1 MSLDCAKKYA
11 EGKINDIL
19 NQAIIDA
26 YSAGYNVGYQDGYKK
41 AEKETILEEMKY
53 VDLGLPSGTL
63 WASDY
68 IKKDG
73 EVLFLPYRDAIDEFS
88 LPTYEQIDELKDY
101 CEIRLVED
109 NGIKTYFCLGPSG
122 KTISFTPH
130 GYQKAFENYGKD
142 YAIFWINNNDKQIER
157 TKRTALICS
166 QGFLTAAYFF
176 SNYKIP
182 IRTVRNTK

>member
-63 WASDY
+63 WD
-68 IKKDG
+68 
-73 EVLFLPYRDAIDEFS
+73 
-88 LPTYEQIDELKDY
+88 QITS
-101 CEIRLVED
+101 R
-109 NGIKTYFCLGPSG
+109 KTEKFCSYHTWMLLTNS
-122 KTISFTPH
+122 
-130 GYQKAFENYGKD
+130 
-142 YAIFWINNNDKQIER
+142 IFRQMSK
-157 TKRTALICS
+157 
-166 QGFLTAAYFF
+166 
-176 SNYKIP
+176 
-182 IRTVRNTK
+182 

>member
-73 EVLFLPYRDAIDEFS
+73 EVLFLPYRDAIDEFN
-88 LPTYEQIDELKDY
+88 LPTDEQIDELKDY
-101 CEIRLVED
+101 CEISLVEEMVL
-109 NGIKTYFCLGPSG
+109 K
-122 KTISFTPH
+122 H
-130 GYQKAFENYGKD
+130 
-142 YAIFWINNNDKQIER
+142 IFVWDLVEKLFHLLHMDTKHHQRIMTWIMFIFGQMIMIN
-157 TKRTALICS
+157 
-166 QGFLTAAYFF
+166 
-176 SNYKIP
+176 
-182 IRTVRNTK
+182 

>member
-53 VDLGLPSGTL
+53 VDLGLPSGTF

-73 EVLFLPYRDAIDEFS
+73 EVLFLPYRDAIDEFN
-88 LPTYEQIDELKDY
+88 LPTDEQIDELKDY
-101 CEIRLVED
+101 CEISLVED
-109 NGIKTYFCLGPSG
+109 NGIKTYICLGPSG
-122 KTISFTPH
+122 KTVSFTPH
-130 GYQKAFENYGKD
+130 GYQTPSENYD
-142 YAIFWINNNDKQIER
+142 IDNAYFWTNDNDKLIER
-157 TKRTALICS
+157 SKRTAQISS
-166 QGFLTAAYFF
+166 QGCLSNVIIF
-176 SNYKIP
+176 SGYKNP
-182 IRTVRNTK
+182 IRTVRNT

>member
-73 EVLFLPYRDAIDEFS
+73 EVLFLPYRDAIDEFN
-88 LPTYEQIDELKDY
+88 LPTDEQIDELKDY
-101 CEIRLVED
+101 CEISLVED
-109 NGIKTYFCLGPSG
+109 NGIKTYICLGPSG
-122 KTISFTPH
+122 KTVSFTPH
-130 GYQKAFENYGKD
+130 GYKKTSENYD
-142 YAIFWINNNDKQIER
+142 MDNAYFWTNDNDKLIER
-157 TKRTALICS
+157 SKRTAQISS
-166 QGFLTAAYFF
+166 QGSLTTDFLF
-176 SNYKIP
+176 SGYKNP
-182 IRTVRNTK
+182 IRPVRNT

>member
-53 VDLGLPSGTL
+53 VDLGLPSDTL

-73 EVLFLPYRDAIDEFS
+73 EVLFLPYRDAIDEFN
-88 LPTYEQIDELKDY
+88 LPTDEQIDELKEY
-101 CEIRLVED
+101 CEISLVED
-109 NGIKTYFCLGPSG
+109 NGIKTYICLGPSG
-122 KTISFTPH
+122 KTVSFATL
-130 GYQKAFENYGKD
+130 GYQTPSENYD
-142 YAIFWINNNDKQIER
+142 MDHAYFWTNDNDKLIESS
-157 TKRTALICS
+157 KRTAQIYS
-166 QGFLTAAYFF
+166 QGSLTTVFLF
-176 SNYKIP
+176 SGYKIP
-182 IRTVRNTK
+182 IRTVKK

>member
-1 MSLDCAKKYA
+1 MITKDKVTEKDMSLDCAKKYA

-73 EVLFLPYRDAIDEFS
+73 EVLFLPYRDAIDEFN
-88 LPTYEQIDELKDY
+88 LPTNEQIDELKDY
-101 CEIRLVED
+101 CEISLVED
-109 NGIKTYFCLGPSG
+109 NGIKTYICLGPSG
-122 KTISFTPH
+122 KTFHLRHMDTKHHQRIMTWIML
-130 GYQKAFENYGKD
+130 
-142 YAIFWINNNDKQIER
+142 IFGQMIMIN
-157 TKRTALICS
+157 
-166 QGFLTAAYFF
+166 
-176 SNYKIP
+176 
-182 IRTVRNTK
+182 

>member
-1 MSLDCAKKYA
+1 MILDCAKKYA

-53 VDLGLPSGTL
+53 VDLGLPSGTF

-73 EVLFLPYRDAIDEFS
+73 EVLFLPYRDAIDEFN
-88 LPTYEQIDELKDY
+88 LPTDEQIDELLSL
-101 CEIRLVED
+101 IH
-109 NGIKTYFCLGPSG
+109 
-122 KTISFTPH
+122 ISEPTRP
-130 GYQKAFENYGKD
+130 
-142 YAIFWINNNDKQIER
+142 
-157 TKRTALICS
+157 
-166 QGFLTAAYFF
+166 
-176 SNYKIP
+176 
-182 IRTVRNTK
+182 

>member
-53 VDLGLPSGTL
+53 IDLGLPSGTL

-73 EVLFLPYRDAIDEFS
+73 EVLFLPYRDAIDEFN
-88 LPTYEQIDELKDY
+88 LPTDEQIDELKDY
-101 CEIRLVED
+101 CEISLVED
-109 NGIKTYFCLGPSG
+109 YDIKTYICLGPSG

-130 GYQKAFENYGKD
+130 GYQTPSENYD
-142 YAIFWINNNDKQIER
+142 MDNAYFWTNDNDKLIESS
-157 TKRTALICS
+157 KRTAKIYN
-166 QGFLTAAYFF
+166 QGSLTTVFLFPG
-176 SNYKIP
+176 YKIP
-182 IRTVRNTK
+182 IRTVKK

>member
-41 AEKETILEEMKY
+41 AEKETIQEEMKY

-73 EVLFLPYRDAIDEFS
+73 EVLFLPYRDAIDEFN
-88 LPTYEQIDELKDY
+88 LPTDEQIDELKDY
-101 CEIRLVED
+101 CEISLVED
-109 NGIKTYFCLGPSG
+109 NGIKTYICLGPSG

-130 GYQKAFENYGKD
+130 GYQTPSENYD
-142 YAIFWINNNDKQIER
+142 MDNAYFWTNDNDKLIESS
-157 TKRTALICS
+157 K
-166 QGFLTAAYFF
+166 Q
-176 SNYKIP
+176 
-182 IRTVRNTK
+182 

>member
-41 AEKETILEEMKY
+41 AEKETILE
-53 VDLGLPSGTL
+53 
-63 WASDY
+63 DY

-73 EVLFLPYRDAIDEFS
+73 EVLFLPYRDAIDEFN
-88 LPTYEQIDELKDY
+88 LPTDEQIDELKDY
-101 CEIRLVED
+101 CEISLVED
-109 NGIKTYFCLGPSG
+109 NGIKTYICLGPSG

-130 GYQKAFENYGKD
+130 GYQTPSENYD
-142 YAIFWINNNDKQIER
+142 MDNAYFWTNDNDKLIESS
-157 TKRTALICS
+157 KRTAKIYNQDSLTTV
-166 QGFLTAAYFF
+166 FLFPG
-176 SNYKIP
+176 YKIP
-182 IRTVRNTK
+182 IRTVKK

>member
-26 YSAGYNVGYQDGYKK
+26 YSAGYNVGYKDGYKK

-53 VDLGLPSGTL
+53 VDLGLPSGTF

-73 EVLFLPYRDAIDEFS
+73 EVLFLPYRDAIDEFN
-88 LPTYEQIDELKDY
+88 LPTDEQIDELKDY
-101 CEIRLVED
+101 CEISLVED
-109 NGIKTYFCLGPSG
+109 NGIKTYICL
-122 KTISFTPH
+122 
-130 GYQKAFENYGKD
+130 
-142 YAIFWINNNDKQIER
+142 
-157 TKRTALICS
+157 
-166 QGFLTAAYFF
+166 
-176 SNYKIP
+176 
-182 IRTVRNTK
+182 

>member
-41 AEKETILEEMKY
+41 AEKETIQEEMKY

-73 EVLFLPYRDAIDEFS
+73 EVLFLPYRDAIDEFN
-88 LPTYEQIDELKDY
+88 LPTDEQIDELKDY
-101 CEIRLVED
+101 CEISLVED
-109 NGIKTYFCLGPSG
+109 NGIKTYICLGPSG

-130 GYQKAFENYGKD
+130 GYQTPSENYD
-142 YAIFWINNNDKQIER
+142 MDNAYFWTNDNDKLIESS
-157 TKRTALICS
+157 KRTAKIYN
-166 QGFLTAAYFF
+166 QGSLTTAFLFPG
-176 SNYKIP
+176 YKIP
-182 IRTVRNTK
+182 IRTVKK

>member
-53 VDLGLPSGTL
+53 VDLGLPSGTF

-68 IKKDG
+68 IKTEK
-73 EVLFLPYRDAIDEFS
+73 
-88 LPTYEQIDELKDY
+88 
-101 CEIRLVED
+101 
-109 NGIKTYFCLGPSG
+109 FCSYHTGMLLTNS
-122 KTISFTPH
+122 
-130 GYQKAFENYGKD
+130 
-142 YAIFWINNNDKQIER
+142 IFRQMSK
-157 TKRTALICS
+157 
-166 QGFLTAAYFF
+166 
-176 SNYKIP
+176 
-182 IRTVRNTK
+182 